1 MSSCALRCSWG
12 AGGGGGGSGGG
23 GGGGGEGGNGDG
35 GVADIDQ
42 TIDRYDYLIAFPH
55 PIEGGA
61 REAGRRRRGEVR
73 TSQFR
78 DVDTVFFCAGR
89 ALLSTI
95 GASQHKNIHV
105 SAI

>member
-1 MSSCALRCSWG
+1 MSSCALLCSWG

-78 DVDTVFFCAGR
+78 DVDTVFFAP
-89 ALLSTI
+89 
-95 GASQHKNIHV
+95 V
-105 SAI
+105 VPF